1 MGRSETLVPSGRLP
15 ISSFHARPMISRVLS
30 IAAFLTLASPT
41 LAQGPGSSIPATPSA
56 ANAVPGPFGFV
67 RCLTP
72 DLDPN
77 QSMFLP
83 PSDCSANSTNPT
95 SAYDPANL
103 DELVIP
109 VVFHVIRDNNGGGNV
124 PNARVISQVE
134 IFNEDFGALAGT
146 PGAPGVDTKIRF
158 ELATSDPQGQ
168 ASTGIIRYDNS
179 SWFNDNGNYWN
190 SIAWDPNVYLNIYTL
205 GAPSGSSNVLGYV
218 PFFPQTG
225 NAGSAADRVVLL
237 NGTVGR
243 NAPLA
248 PYNQGRT
255 GTHEVGHYLG
265 LYHTFQ
271 SGCGG
276 SNCYNSGDRIC
287 DTNAESNP
295 EFNCAANSSSCGS
308 TDPVRNYM
316 NYSTDTCMTN
326 FTEEQARRMRCTL
339 EFYRPTLGTPVG
351 PILGANYCVE
361 TPNSTGLPATLVGTG
376 TKLIANNDFGIYA
389 QGLPISSPGYFICS
403 PNQAQVPGP
412 GGSQGTLCVGSST
425 GRYLSQVGN
434 AGIFGIIPLT
444 VDLTAIPQPT
454 GNVAVQPG
462 DTWNFQCWYRDSIF
476 GFPIS
481 NFTDGYTITFE

>member
-1 MGRSETLVPSGRLP
+1 
-15 ISSFHARPMISRVLS
+15 MISRALS
-30 IAAFLTLASPT
+30 TAAFLTLISPT
-41 LAQGPGSSIPATPSA
+41 LAQGPGSSMPATPSA

-109 VVFHVIRDNNGGGNV
+109 VVFHVIRDNNGSGNV

-146 PGAPGVDTKIRF
+146 PGAPGVDTKVRF

-168 ASTGIIRYDNS
+168 SSTGILRYDNS
-179 SWFNDNGNYWN
+179 SWFNDNGSYWN

-218 PFFPQTG
+218 PYFPQNG
-225 NAGSAADRVVLL
+225 SPGSASDRVVLL

-276 SNCYNSGDRIC
+276 SNCYTSGDRIC

-295 EFNCAANSSSCGS
+295 EFNCAANSTSCGS

-376 TKLIANNDFGIYA
+376 TKLIANNDFGVYA
-389 QGLPISSPGYFICS
+389 QGLPINSPGYFICS

-434 AGIFGIIPLT
+434 AGIFGIIPLN

-454 GNVAVQPG
+454 GNVVVQPG
-462 DTWNFQCWYRDSIF
+462 ETWNFQCWYRDSIF

>member
-1 MGRSETLVPSGRLP
+1 MSGRLP
-15 ISSFHARPMISRVLS
+15 ISSFHVRPMISRVLS

-95 SAYDPANL
+95 SAYDAGEPGRA
-103 DELVIP
+103 
-109 VVFHVIRDNNGGGNV
+109 RDPGGV
-124 PNARVISQVE
+124 PRDPGQQRRRQRAERPRHQPGR
-134 IFNEDFGALAGT
+134 DLQRGLRRPRRHAGRAGRGHEG
-146 PGAPGVDTKIRF
+146 PSFD
-158 ELATSDPQGQ
+158 LATSDPQGQ

-179 SWFNDNGNYWN
+179 SWFNDNGSYWN
-190 SIAWDPNVYLNIYTL
+190 SIAWDPNVYLNVYTL

-218 PFFPQTG
+218 PYFPQSG

-276 SNCYNSGDRIC
+276 SNCNTQRRPDLRHERRVEPGVQLLDGRLVELREHGPGPQLHELQHGHVH
-287 DTNAESNP
+287 DELHRGAGAP
-295 EFNCAANSSSCGS
+295 DALH
-308 TDPVRNYM
+308 PRVLP
-316 NYSTDTCMTN
+316 
-326 FTEEQARRMRCTL
+326 ARPWGR
-339 EFYRPTLGTPVG
+339 PVG
-351 PILGANYCVE
+351 PVLGANYCDE

-376 TKLIANNDFGIYA
+376 TKQIANNDFGLYA
-389 QGLPISSPGYFICS
+389 QGLPVGSPGYFICS

-412 GGSQGTLCVGSST
+412 GGSQGTLCVGGLHRALPEPGGQRRHLRDHPADRGPHGHPPADWQRRRAA
-425 GRYLSQVGN
+425 GRHLELPVLV
-434 AGIFGIIPLT
+434 PRL
-444 VDLTAIPQPT
+444 DPRL
-454 GNVAVQPG
+454 PG
-462 DTWNFQCWYRDSIF
+462 L
-476 GFPIS
+476 
-481 NFTDGYTITFE
+481 ELH